1 MDWTR
6 AKTILIAALLMTN
19 LFLIFMYVSDD
30 GNDEIKIDRAD
41 VVTLL
46 EEKEIFLETEIPE
59 TFPAPEVLTVNHTEF
74 KADEIAALTEAVK
87 AVPAGAGEQEYIKS
101 ANEFFEYMG
110 LSGDYLYCTDVQQ
123 EDDTVVLNYK
133 TRVNGIDVEVSYMT
147 CTFKN
152 NKIKSVSGNW
162 FEPQRFSKKKFE
174 ISPAVEALLSF
185 VSDRPEEGS
194 ITIKEMEPVY
204 WIGDEYNEDIGF
216 LSVTALPAWK
226 ITYNDEKTVYIDA
239 FKI

>member
-19 LFLIFMYVSDD
+19 LFLVLMYVSD
-30 GNDEIKIDRAD
+30 GGGDEIGIDCDD

-46 EEKEIFLETEIPE
+46 ETKNIFLETEIPG
-59 TFPAPEVLTVNHTEF
+59 TFPAAEVLTVNHIEF
-74 KADEIAALTEAVK
+74 KDDEIAALTEAVK
-87 AVPAGAGEQEYIKS
+87 AVPAGADDREYIKS
-101 ANEFFEYMG
+101 AKEFFEYMG
-110 LSGDYLYCTDVQQ
+110 LSCDYLYCTDVQR
-123 EDDTVVLNYK
+123 DGDTVALEYK
-133 TRVNGIDVEVSYMT
+133 TRVDDIDVEVSHMV

-152 NKIKSVSGNW
+152 NKIQSVSGNW
-162 FEPQRFSKKKFE
+162 FESQRLSKKKFE
-174 ISPAVEALLSF
+174 ALPAVEALLSF
-185 VSDRPEEGS
+185 VSDRPEQGP
-194 ITIKEMEPVY
+194 ITIKDIEPVY
-204 WIGDEYNEDIGF
+204 WIGDEYNEDVGF